1 MPKNISRDIRITYYE
16 QFYATII
23 SQPDEIDKFHEMHK
37 LLRLTQE
44 ELYS

>member
-1 MPKNISRDIRITYYE
+1 MPKNISRDITYYE

-23 SQPDEIDKFHEMHK
+23 SQSDEIDKFHEMHK

-44 ELYS
+44 ELDS